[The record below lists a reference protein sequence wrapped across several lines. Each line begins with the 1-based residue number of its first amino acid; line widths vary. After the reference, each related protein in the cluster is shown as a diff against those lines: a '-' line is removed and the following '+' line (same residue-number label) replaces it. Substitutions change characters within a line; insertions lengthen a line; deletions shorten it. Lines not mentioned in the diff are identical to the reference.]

1 MKLLMKTI
9 ISSLLDY
16 VELFAQIR
24 TQDSHSESRWDSEND
39 QQSVFS
45 WDPVYCGHSLSE
57 WRGECLLND
66 AWDVSLTFKMLY

>member
-9 ISSLLDY
+9 ISSSLLDY

-45 WDPVYCGHSLSE
+45 WDPVYCSHSLSE

-66 AWDVSLTFKMLY
+66 AWDVS

>member
-9 ISSLLDY
+9 MSSSALDY
-16 VELFAQIR
+16 VELFAQIW

-45 WDPVYCGHSLSE
+45 WDPVYCSHSLSE
-57 WRGECLLND
+57 WRGKCLLNN
-66 AWDVSLTFKMLY
+66 AWDTS

>member
-24 TQDSHSESRWDSEND
+24 TQDSHSESWWDSEND

-45 WDPVYCGHSLSE
+45 
-57 WRGECLLND
+57 
-66 AWDVSLTFKMLY
+66 